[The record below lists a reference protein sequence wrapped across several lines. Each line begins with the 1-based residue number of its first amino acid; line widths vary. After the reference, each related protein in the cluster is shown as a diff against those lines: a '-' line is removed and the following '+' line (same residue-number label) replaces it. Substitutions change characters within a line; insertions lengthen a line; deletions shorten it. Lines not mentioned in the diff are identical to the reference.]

1 MAIEP
6 IGALVPTAIP
16 GYIDPAD
23 IQASLRAYHYGSYSY
38 DPANTSPAALVTP
51 SIAKTIYDIEQ
62 ASLNS
67 VTLDGVQTLTNKT
80 LTSPTISGLFISD
93 ASIVIEGA
101 STNTYETTLTVS
113 DPTQD
118 NTITFPNTS
127 GNLVIDNFSQTLTN
141 KTLTAPI
148 INLDIN
154 PQTGTTYI
162 PVLSDNG
169 KLVTLNNESAITVTV
184 PTNIS
189 VSYATGAQIN
199 LLQLGTGQVNVLGDS
214 GVILHATPGSNFRSQ
229 YSAATLIKLDT
240 NTWLLTGDLSE

>member
-1 MAIEP
+1 MAVEP

-38 DPANTSPAALVTP
+38 DPANTSPAALISP

-62 ASLNS
+62 SALNA
-67 VTLDGVQTLTNKT
+67 VTLNGVQTLTNKT
-80 LTSPTISGLFISD
+80 LTSPTISGLYISD
-93 ASIVIEGA
+93 ASIIIEGT
-101 STNTYETTLTVS
+101 STNTYETTLTVV

-148 INLDIN
+148 INLAIN
-154 PQTGTTYI
+154 AQTGTTYT

-169 KLVTLNNESAITVTV
+169 KLVTLNNASGITLTV

-189 VSYATGAQIN
+189 VLYATGAQIN
-199 LLQLGTGQVNVLGDS
+199 LLQLGLGQVTVVGDT
-214 GVILHATPGSNFRSQ
+214 GVTVYATPGLNFREQ

-240 NTWLLTGDLSE
+240 NTWLLTGDLGT